1 MSPSRTESPQRILLV
16 EDERSLSTAVRRGRE
31 ADGYEVEIA
40 DDGDEG
46 LRLARG
52 AWFIVTLPAAKRS

>member
-16 EDERSLSTAVRRGRE
+16 EDERSLSTAVRRGLE

-52 AWFIVTLPAAKRS
+52 ARFIVTRPAAKRS

>member
-16 EDERSLSTAVRRGRE
+16 EDERSLSTAVRRGLE

-52 AWFIVTLPAAKRS
+52 ARFIVTLPAAKRS